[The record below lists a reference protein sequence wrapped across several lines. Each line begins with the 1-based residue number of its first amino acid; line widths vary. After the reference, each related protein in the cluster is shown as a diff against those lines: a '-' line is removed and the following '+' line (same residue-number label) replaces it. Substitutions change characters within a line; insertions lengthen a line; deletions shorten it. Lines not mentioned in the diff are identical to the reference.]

1 MISSGLKWLIV
12 ICLLATALSMTGSA
26 YSLGKNDKNKNT
38 DLFKSAIAFLVIGS
52 FFFVVTVAFLTWFTQ
67 CGANEMSFATVFGT
81 SGAGAHHGSGG
92 GHGNM
97 NMRQRM

>member
-12 ICLLATALSMTGSA
+12 ICLLATALSMAGSA

-52 FFFVVTVAFLTWFTQ
+52 FFFLVSVGFFAFFTN
-67 CGANEMSFATVFGT
+67 CGANDGAFSTVFGT
-81 SGAGAHHGSGG
+81 GG
-92 GHGNM
+92 GGAPRHGGGGNM

>member
-26 YSLGKNDKNKNT
+26 YSLGKNHKNKNT

-52 FFFVVTVAFLTWFTQ
+52 FFFVVTVVFLAWFTQ
-67 CGANEMSFATVFGT
+67 CGANNTTFTKVFGT
-81 SGAGAHHGSGG
+81 SGASSATHRGI
-92 GHGNM
+92 GNM
-97 NMRQRM
+97 NNMRQRM